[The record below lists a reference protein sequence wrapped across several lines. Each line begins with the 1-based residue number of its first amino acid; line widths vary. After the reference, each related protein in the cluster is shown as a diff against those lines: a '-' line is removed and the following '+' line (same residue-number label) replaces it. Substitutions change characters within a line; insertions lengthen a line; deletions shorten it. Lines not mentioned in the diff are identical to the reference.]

1 MAHHFLSHIVV
12 SMRWRPALYTAVLLF
27 IFISFYTS
35 AQTRTTSATTITYL
49 PGPMLL
55 TAELIEENP
64 TVLIE
69 SIEFEGLTRVS
80 SRVLIDSIDI
90 APGDR
95 LEKLDIELLR
105 MQLFKTGLFES
116 LKIYYQ
122 PTREGYRLTVKV
134 NEHPYIKLVPYFSL
148 SRGAVITGGATV
160 NSKIKDSES
169 KLLGTTVW
177 QRGGLTGKMGY
188 VNPQLYSGNGTFSL
202 FFSGGYE
209 EIVHSFAD
217 TTEVRE
223 FSGYTGSLSSK
234 LEVNQNGQV
243 QPAGLL
249 EYEMLELTSGWD
261 PQQKL
266 PDYSEMLA
274 AGVSLS
280 YDTTYFIYYF
290 REGSRVTAQLS
301 RGFIIGPRTG
311 DLMGTIALQRT
322 FRRPDRRNLKLF
334 CKTGFNFTDPLH
346 YNQLFG
352 TGFRVLP
359 NEKTIDR
366 LYFSTASEYELPVTE
381 PWFGTLTGYGFIEGG
396 YYSPIE
402 DSHDF
407 FFGPG
412 VGFRFYIQRVEE
424 PVLGF
429 HLGLNAI
436 SLTAQA
442 EFFFGMQY

>member
-1 MAHHFLSHIVV
+1 
-12 SMRWRPALYTAVLLF
+12 MRWRRSLYTAVLLF

-35 AQTRTTSATTITYL
+35 AQTSTNSATTITYL

-55 TAELIEENP
+55 TKELIEENP
-64 TVLIE
+64 TVPIK

-80 SRVLIDSIDI
+80 SRVLIASLDI
-90 APGDR
+90 APGDK

-122 PTREGYRLTVKV
+122 PTREGYKLTVKV
-134 NEHPYIKLVPYFSL
+134 KEHPYIKLVPYFSL

-160 NSKIKDSES
+160 DSKIKDSTS
-169 KLLGTTVW
+169 KLVGTTVW

-209 EIVHSFAD
+209 EVVHSFAD

-223 FSGYTGSLSSK
+223 FSGYTGSLFSK
-234 LEVNQNGQV
+234 LEVNQNGQI

-261 PQQKL
+261 PQQEL

-311 DLMGTIALQRT
+311 DLMGNLALQKT
-322 FRRPDRRNLKLF
+322 FRRPDRRTLKLL

-352 TGFRVLP
+352 DGFRVLP

-366 LYFSTASEYELPVTE
+366 LYFSTASEYELPLTE

-412 VGFRFYIQRVEE
+412 MGFRFYIQRVEK

-429 HLGLNAI
+429 HLGLNTI
-436 SLTAQA
+436 SMTAQA
-442 EFFFGMQY
+442 EFFLGMQY